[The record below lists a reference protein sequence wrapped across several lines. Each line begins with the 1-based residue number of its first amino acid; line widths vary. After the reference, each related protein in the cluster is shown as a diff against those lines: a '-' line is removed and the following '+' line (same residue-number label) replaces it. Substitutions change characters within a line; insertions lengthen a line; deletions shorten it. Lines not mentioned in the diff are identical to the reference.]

1 MVDPREGFK
10 DKPVLMV
17 DSEFESQIP
26 PLTEEEFQQL
36 EENILADGVVL
47 QSIIVW
53 DGVIIDG
60 HNRWRIIKKHPF
72 LKYTVYEMSFPDR
85 YAAIIWICKNQLGR
99 RNLTPEQKK
108 YLIGKQYGTEK
119 DRSPFRGNQYTIGS
133 VGCGQNVHNQPGQ
146 RTSERISDENNVNE
160 KYVRRA
166 EQFAKGIDLADE
178 IDPGIRKEILSGSLH
193 PTDKRIY
200 AVAKATTE
208 ERPARVQELRNPPDE
223 EKEPL
228 PDWSSMLVEMTDA
241 LDSLIFRWK
250 FCQTNNPLFFV
261 DLYHGEYDPYRLIA
275 KLRHV
280 DPLTIPREGLAAGV
294 KYSGYKK
301 YLSQVLDIYNGSS
314 VKTALPVKF

>member
-17 DSEFESQIP
+17 DPEFESQIP

-108 YLIGKQYGTEK
+108 YLIGIQYKSEK
-119 DRSPFRGNQYTIGS
+119 ASHGGDRKSQAAKS
-133 VGCGQNVHNQPGQ
+133 SGQNVHLISQQ
-146 RTSERISDENNVNE
+146 KTSERIAAENKVNE

-166 EQFAKGIDLADE
+166 EQYAKGIDLADE

-200 AVAKATTE
+200 AVAKATPE
-208 ERPARVQELRNPPDE
+208 ERPARVQELRDPPDE

-241 LDSLIFRWK
+241 LDSLIFRWE
-250 FCQTNNPLFFV
+250 FCQTNNPLFF
-261 DLYHGEYDPYRLIA
+261 DDQECQKEIRSLIR
-275 KLRHV
+275 KGS
-280 DPLTIPREGLAAGV
+280 DFINNYEGG
-294 KYSGYKK
+294 
-301 YLSQVLDIYNGSS
+301 LS
-314 VKTALPVKF
+314 

>member
-17 DSEFESQIP
+17 DPEFESQIP

-99 RNLTPEQKK
+99 RNLTPAQKK
-108 YLIGKQYGTEK
+108 YLVGKQYKAEK
-119 DRSPFRGNQYTIGS
+119 SIELFHGNQYTLEKSG
-133 VGCGQNVHNQPGQ
+133 GYQNDNHHKKEKTCD
-146 RTSERISDENNVNE
+146 RLAKENNMSSITVI
-160 KYVRRA
+160 RA

-178 IDPGIRKEILSGSLH
+178 IDPGIRKEILSGTLH
-193 PTDKRIY
+193 PTDKRIC
-200 AVAKATTE
+200 AVAKATPE
-208 ERPARVQELRNPPDE
+208 ERPARVKELRNPP
-223 EKEPL
+223 EKEKKAL
-228 PDWSSMLVEMTDA
+228 QDWSSMLVEMADA
-241 LDSLIFRWK
+241 LDSLIFRWE
-250 FCQTNNPLFFV
+250 FCQTNNPLFFE
-261 DLYHGEYDPYRLIA
+261 DQECQKEIRSLIR
-275 KLRHV
+275 KGS
-280 DPLTIPREGLAAGV
+280 DFINNYEGG
-294 KYSGYKK
+294 
-301 YLSQVLDIYNGSS
+301 LS
-314 VKTALPVKF
+314 